1 MIFLYALIAVS
12 SRTFVVDRIGT
23 ITQLHCAKDDKSEDC
38 KGFEKL
44 NVQPQMDW
52 ERLEAAD
59 AKSKKKVEQAGVD
72 QYGGLWYFW
81 LPNGVRAAFAGYKV
95 DGKAVEVIT
104 KQDEFESLKP
114 KKKRGFKKLFSEE

>member
-23 ITQLHCAKDDKSEDC
+23 ITQLHCPKDDKSEDC
-38 KGFEKL
+38 EGFEKL
-44 NVQPQMDW
+44 AVQPQMDW

-81 LPNGVRAAFAGYKV
+81 LPGAVRPAFAGYKTEG
-95 DGKAVEVIT
+95 DLVEVIT
-104 KQDEFESLKP
+104 KQAEFDSLKP
-114 KKKRGFKKLFSEE
+114 KKKKGFKRLFTE